1 MKAAAN
7 VGNNVYWQYIVF
19 NYNENNIETAIKMAK
34 DHGIGFILVKSSRWD
49 HNMNHLKPSNP
60 DYYINNPRP
69 VKWA

>member
-1 MKAAAN
+1 
-7 VGNNVYWQYIVF
+7 
-19 NYNENNIETAIKMAK
+19 MAK

-49 HNMNHLKPSNP
+49 HNMNHLKPSKP